1 MTNANLPGQ
10 DTILLEQ
17 ELRRLL
23 EREEGQFIEFKSLFD
38 QRDDPPRPLDRRQ
51 ARYIACEYVAAF
63 ANADGGTLLMGV
75 EDDGTPTGHSYPD
88 DAVRDLFAA
97 PLKRI
102 RPEVA
107 LSTQRM

>member
-1 MTNANLPGQ
+1 MNPSHLGQ
-10 DTILLEQ
+10 DSILTED

-38 QRDDPPRPLDRRQ
+38 QSDDSPHPLDRR
-51 ARYIACEYVAAF
+51 RSRDVACEYVAAF

-75 EDDGTPTGHSYPD
+75 EDDGTPTGHVYPD
-88 DAVRDLFAA
+88 DTVRELLAA

-102 RPEVA
+102 PCA
-107 LSTQRM
+107 LPQ